1 MSRHAVHTVFTY
13 SDGTRITGPATYVEL
28 DNDGTSRG
36 VDKAIN
42 ALTTKL
48 AGAAGAHVRTLYNDP
63 GRFPVLISYS
73 NGSYDSDGVYSIDY
87 GLE

>member
-1 MSRHAVHTVFTY
+1 MTRHAVHTVFTY
-13 SDGTRITGPATYVEL
+13 YDGTCISGPATHVEI
-28 DNDGTSRG
+28 DNDGTPRG
-36 VDKAIN
+36 LDAAVN

-48 AGAAGAHVRTLYNDP
+48 AGAAGAHARTLYNDP

-73 NGSYDSDGVYSIDY
+73 SGSYDADGVYSIDY